1 VRDEGGQVEQ
11 VRRQNI
17 ALVLRALRSSGPLTR
32 TEVARHTGLAKAT
45 VGSIVG
51 DLENAGLA
59 AETGELTGGRGRP
72 GRAVALTGENVVGL
86 GLEVN
91 VDFVSTVSLDVA
103 GTIQHAET
111 VPVGSRP
118 PREVVIEVARRRLDE
133 LRASGGRVSG
143 MTVAVP
149 GLVGADRRTVRW
161 APNLDW
167 HDVDLGADLDA
178 ATALTGTTIDNDAN
192 CATIGEA
199 SHGAATGANSA
210 LYVTGTVGIGA
221 GWILDG
227 ALVRGSAGFAGEVG
241 HLPFGSADAECGCGR
256 RGCWEA
262 SVGLRAML
270 AEVDIDVAGTPWQ
283 TAEQVAERAAAD
295 PTVADHL
302 EVIGRRLGHGLA
314 ALSGMVDPDV
324 IVLGGYFVPL
334 ADWLLAPAES
344 TIDDRLIFADLHRP
358 ELRLSP
364 LGLRS
369 AALGA
374 AEESLTSILTGI
386 ID

>member
-1 VRDEGGQVEQ
+1 MTAPGQIEQ
-11 VRRQNI
+11 VRRRNV
-17 ALVLRALRSSGPLTR
+17 ALVLGALRTGGPVTR
-32 TEVARHTGLAKAT
+32 TELARRTGLAKAT

-51 DLENAGLA
+51 DLETAGLA
-59 AETGELTGGRGRP
+59 AETGELTGARGRP
-72 GRAVALTGENVVGL
+72 GRAVALTGKDVVGL

-103 GTIQHAET
+103 GTVRHTQT
-111 VPVGSRP
+111 VPVGSRSP
-118 PREVVIEVARRRLDE
+118 HDVVVDVARRRLDE
-133 LRASGGRVSG
+133 LRASAGRVSG

-178 ATALTGTTIDNDAN
+178 ATGLSGTTVDNDAN
-192 CATIGEA
+192 CAAIGEA
-199 SHGAATGANSA
+199 SHGAATGVSSA

-221 GWILDG
+221 GWIVDG

-241 HLPFGSADAECGCGR
+241 HLPLGAPDAECGCGR
-256 RGCWEA
+256 HGCWEA

-270 AEVDIDVAGTPWQ
+270 MEVDIETRGTPWQ
-283 TAEQVAERAAAD
+283 TAEHVAARAASD
-295 PTVADHL
+295 PAVADHL
-302 EVIGRRLGHGLA
+302 AGIGRHLGHGIA
-314 ALSGMVDPDV
+314 ALSGVVDPEV
-324 IVLGGYFVPL
+324 VVLGGYFAPV
-334 ADWLLAPAES
+334 AEWLLPAAES
-344 TIDDRLIFADLHRP
+344 TIGERLIFADLHRP

-364 LGLRS
+364 LGLQS

-374 AEESLTSILTGI
+374 AEESLTGILTGGI
-386 ID
+386 T